1 MGISATQEM
10 VFESEEQRSKAINDL
25 PELPENE
32 DKIDSIM
39 KAPIKAKVEG
49 EAASKPA
56 DQKPAVEIK
65 SAETPDSKTPPV
77 VGADETFT
85 IKKSDL
91 LAKGFDTPGKFM
103 KTWDESQELI
113 KRQNKFIQ
121 DKLTNTPQD
130 QVAKEVLERAE
141 RAERELSELKKK
153 SSAAPAAPATVTQ
166 GQISTSQSKLAEIQK
181 LKDEL
186 GSSDTFDE
194 KTAEKRKQLD
204 NLWFEELTRL
214 NGLVSQQVQETQS
227 IRDIAVKSTQEVE
240 TYKKNQETQRLNDE
254 SQKALVKELES
265 IDKFCNNPTYVEF
278 KMSKPSIQVEG
289 DYLMWGK
296 NVASLYYGQD
306 VDVNSREG
314 RVAMKTALD
323 MLGKGA
329 PDITEKCRV
338 AGVPVTPCDDIRKYL
353 DICDLLDY
361 RDGLRANPVTG
372 KKETV
377 QRYHP
382 PSRSYIPDAFP
393 SIESA
398 YENRKITDGFYAQKI
413 SDQYRKGGA
422 DALAAVAKRDSG
434 IVELDNVTTSKGGA
448 GAEMTKEK
456 ALETINSIDEERAV
470 KMKRDGKPE
479 LFDQLAAAYKVIG
492 VDLDGI

>member
-1 MGISATQEM
+1 MGVSATQEM
-10 VFESEEQRSKAINDL
+10 VFESEDQRTKALNDL

-32 DKIDSIM
+32 EKIDSIL

-49 EAASKPA
+49 EAAPKPA
-56 DQKPAVEIK
+56 DQKIPAEVK
-65 SAETPDSKTPPV
+65 SAEKPIETPAA
-77 VGADETFT
+77 GADETFAV
-85 IKKSDL
+85 KKSDL
-91 LAKGFDTPGKFM
+91 LAKGFDTVGKFM

-113 KRQNKFIQ
+113 KRQQKFIQ
-121 DKLTNTPQD
+121 DKLTNSPQD
-130 QVAKEVLERAE
+130 QAAREVLERAE
-141 RAERELSELKKK
+141 KAERELAELKKK
-153 SSAAPAAPATVTQ
+153 SPAAPATVTQ

-265 IDKFCNNPTYVEF
+265 IDKFCNNPTYAEF

-323 MLGKGA
+323 MLGKSA

-338 AGVPVTPCDDIRKYL
+338 AGVPITPGDDIRKYL

-393 SIESA
+393 TIESA

-413 SDQYRKGGA
+413 ADQYRKGGA
-422 DALAAVAKRDSG
+422 DALAAVSKRDSG
-434 IVELDNVTTSKGGA
+434 IVELDNVTTSKGGV
-448 GAEMTKEK
+448 GVEMTKEK
-456 ALETINSIDEERAV
+456 ALEIINSIDEERAV
-470 KMKRDGKPE
+470 RMKNDGKPD
-479 LFDQLAAAYKVIG
+479 LFNQLAEAYKAIG